1 MSVLNDFEKKVF
13 LAFTEALNLDSST
26 ISKDLI
32 YNEFPGWDSVAHMM
46 IIEELESSFDCM
58 MEVED
63 VLELSSYD
71 KACEIMKKYT

>member
-1 MSVLNDFEKKVF
+1 MASLNDFEKKVF
-13 LAFTEALNLDSST
+13 LAFMEALNFDST
-26 ISKDLI
+26 TTPKDLI

-46 IIEELESSFDCM
+46 IIEELENSFDCM
-58 MEVED
+58 MEIED